1 MNITVNKNAIPNDP
15 EKPFVTSGIRVGT
28 PAATTRGF
36 REEDMK
42 VIARLMWQ
50 TATAFETQAGEIR
63 AQVAQLTGKYPLYN

>member
-1 MNITVNKNAIPNDP
+1 
-15 EKPFVTSGIRVGT
+15 
-28 PAATTRGF
+28 
-36 REEDMK
+36 MK